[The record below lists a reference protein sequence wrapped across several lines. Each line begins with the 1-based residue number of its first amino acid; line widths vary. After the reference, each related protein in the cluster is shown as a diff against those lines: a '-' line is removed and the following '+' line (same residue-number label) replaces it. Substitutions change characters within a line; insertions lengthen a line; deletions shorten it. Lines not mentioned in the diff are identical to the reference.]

1 MTSRITR
8 LGWTHEW
15 AVGKHIGIVL
25 FPDVEELDV
34 VGPWEAL
41 SFWARSYPQDGYAVS
56 CLSRAGGLVTC
67 ANGLTMRA
75 HHSFADAPPLK
86 VLPYPGGRAPGRS

>member
-8 LGWTHEW
+8 FEWTHE
-15 AVGKHIGIVL
+15 GLSLKHIGIVL

-41 SFWARSYPQDGYAVS
+41 SFWARSHPQDSYAVS

-67 ANGLTMRA
+67 ANGLTIQA
-75 HHSFADAPPLK
+75 HHLFADAPPLK
-86 VLPYPGGRAPGRS
+86 VLPCPGG